1 MEACI
6 QYILIPPWTFPYDIS
21 KGVNNFKWLVLLL
34 VRANLH
40 ICFGHNGP
48 CAEHPDTVLTNLL
61 CIILHTVHLRRS
73 CGSKNVG
80 GGGNVFAPLY
90 HNGGK
95 RHRHRISWDKILKR
109 SMNFKT
115 YRRPP
120 LVRKMLKRNDNM
132 VSQQQA
138 VRMLSNMI
146 VLLNK
151 NNNCKILIIKSTE

>member
-1 MEACI
+1 MTRTANVSNER
-6 QYILIPPWTFPYDIS
+6 PPLRRS
-21 KGVNNFKWLVLLL
+21 
-34 VRANLH
+34 VRVAKKKKK
-40 ICFGHNGP
+40 
-48 CAEHPDTVLTNLL
+48 
-61 CIILHTVHLRRS
+61 RS

-120 LVRKMLKRNDNM
+120 LVRKMLKRNDN
-132 VSQQQA
+132 SGIYY
-138 VRMLSNMI
+138 SI
-146 VLLNK
+146 YK
-151 NNNCKILIIKSTE
+151 